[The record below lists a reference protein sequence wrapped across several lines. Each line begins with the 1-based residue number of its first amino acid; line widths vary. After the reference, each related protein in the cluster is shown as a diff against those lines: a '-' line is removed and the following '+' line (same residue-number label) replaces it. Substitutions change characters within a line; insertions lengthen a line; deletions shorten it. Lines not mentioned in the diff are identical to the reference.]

1 MVDTLNT
8 SNRTQSD
15 DANANVNASGQ
26 SPVPGA
32 ADPTMAQFL
41 AAQTQLMSVMMQ
53 NMNQVMTL
61 QNQTAEALF
70 NMMNQVNQAPTTTAL
85 MTPGSALRPLVPLF
99 NDNNG
104 GQPRKKKTSK
114 AKIQCL
120 SCRNRGHYANKCPR
134 RRLPV
139 IQDNIPEAILI
150 ATITPAAGGKNNR
163 RYLSQLLKYR
173 SLGVPMPQD
182 TTVDRPVSFSTP
194 NTSMVELSQKNSS
207 HAAGIMCF
215 NCREIGHYANRCPQ
229 RRKST
234 PIPFNLGATPAR
246 TSIPGAGRGVPQ
258 TSNQATGTPST
269 ATRGRLNHVTA
280 GEVQPVQNVVSGKFL
295 R

>member
-15 DANANVNASGQ
+15 DVNANVNASGQ

-41 AAQTQLMSVMMQ
+41 AARTQLMSVMMQ

-114 AKIQCL
+114 AKMQCL

-182 TTVDRPVSFSTP
+182 TTVDRPVSFATS
-194 NTSMVELSQKNSS
+194 NTSMVKPSQKNAS
-207 HAAGIMCF
+207 HAAGNTGIPNVNNSNNNQPQRNPNHCAGVTCF
-215 NCREIGHYANRCPQ
+215 NCHQTGHYANRCPQ
-229 RRKST
+229 KQKST
-234 PIPFNLGATPAR
+234 PIPFNLGATLAR
-246 TSIPGAGRGVPQ
+246 TSLLGIGRGMP
-258 TSNQATGTPST
+258 
-269 ATRGRLNHVTA
+269 
-280 GEVQPVQNVVSGKFL
+280 
-295 R
+295 